1 MPRDG
6 RSRGGDLLPRIP
18 EAAVQ
23 LGALHQRDP
32 RRGRAREP
40 VKEFLGQIAR
50 LDRLGEF
57 LRNIRFREDYF
68 HSHMESESLLWQVG
82 AGIQK
87 SEVRIQNKHAGR
99 LRILTSD
106 S

>member
-1 MPRDG
+1 MPEKLG
-6 RSRGGDLLPRIP
+6 VLGQGGPL
-18 EAAVQ
+18 
-23 LGALHQRDP
+23 
-32 RRGRAREP
+32 RRRAWEP
-40 VKEFLGQIAR
+40 VEKLLRQIAR
-50 LDRLGEF
+50 FHRLGEF